1 MMKRYRVS
9 NDLKKYVRRVLML
22 FHANWRMVKDEDGQ
36 IWCITNLTSNHF
48 HKIVQRAKC
57 EKATDETGILH
68 VTFEESCNE
77 GFIAHLLHTRGKTA
91 YTVIDDP
98 HLIRK
103 FTYMYGEDDEYVVE
117 RKRRLAEVEAAKKDT
132 DN

>member
-22 FHANWRMVKDEDGQ
+22 FHANWRMVKDKDGQ

-57 EKATDETGILH
+57 EKASDETGIMH
-68 VTFEESCNE
+68 VTFKESCNG
-77 GFIAHLLHTRGKTA
+77 GFMAHMMRTRGKNS
-91 YTVIDDP
+91 YIVIDDP
-98 HLIRK
+98 HLIRRL
-103 FTYMYGEDDEYVVE
+103 TYLYGEDDEYVVE
-117 RKRRLAEVEAAKKDT
+117 RKRRLAEEEAAKKGT